1 MTVFVH
7 YESMEDF
14 LKSFDLTDP
23 KEKEEYD
30 NFMKLSHKQKVA
42 YIREI
47 DEVIHTRYN
56 TDYVEALEYASL
68 GQRFY

>member
-1 MTVFVH
+1 MAVFVH
-7 YESMEDF
+7 YESIQDF
-14 LKSFDLTDP
+14 LNSFDLTDP
-23 KEKEEYD
+23 LQKEEYD
-30 NFMKLSHKQKVA
+30 NFMRLSQRQKIA

-47 DEVIHTRYN
+47 DECIHTAYN

>member
-1 MTVFVH
+1 MAVFVH
-7 YESMEDF
+7 FESIEEF

-23 KEKEEYD
+23 EEKEEYD
-30 NFMKLSHKQKVA
+30 NFIKLSHKQKVA

-47 DEVIHTRYN
+47 DEAIHIRYN

>member
-1 MTVFVH
+1 MAVFVH
-7 YESMEDF
+7 FKSIEDF
-14 LKSFDLTDP
+14 LRSFDLTDL